1 MRDGWVAWDVMDI
14 SVVQLVAIVAG
25 SCTVGGVIVKVFTH
39 IRAKGFREGERS
51 QKLERLIVT
60 ADKHEEEIRSTSSRL
75 ERIELEGNA
84 AASDLGKDIQALKER
99 VKRLEE
105 SK

>member
-1 MRDGWVAWDVMDI
+1 MDI
-14 SVVQLVAIVAG
+14 SVVQLVIIIAS
-25 SCTVGGVIVKVFTH
+25 SCTVGGVIVKVLSY

-60 ADKHEEEIRSTSSRL
+60 TDKHEEEIRSISSRL

-84 AASDLGKDIQALKER
+84 AVSDLGNDIQVLKE
-99 VKRLEE
+99 KIKTLEAC
-105 SK
+105 K